1 VTLDADN
8 HGDFTYA
15 DFGNDYDQIIL
26 VPINRTPGSSG
37 TNSYS
42 YTADAGQVAVDLL
55 SFTATPTGD
64 KEIVVEWRV
73 ETTQGEDILG
83 YNLYRRQMKPI
94 KNMSP
99 VPTLKSSSDGW
110 VKVNATLIEG
120 MNPFSFVDKE
130 VETRNAYEYK
140 LEAVLDTSSLFLGS
154 TQSDAQAN
162 PTSFAISS
170 IFPNPASD
178 SVSLELVL
186 PDNSNVEIEIYD
198 LSGRLV
204 MQKNLGELSAGEQRI
219 ELITSVLQN
228 GVYTIIAQNSSEKS
242 SARLVVTR

>member
-1 VTLDADN
+1 M
-8 HGDFTYA
+8 
-15 DFGNDYDQIIL
+15 
-26 VPINRTPGSSG
+26 
-37 TNSYS
+37 
-42 YTADAGQVAVDLL
+42 AVNLL

-64 KEIVVEWRV
+64 KEIIVEWRV

-83 YNLYRRQMKPI
+83 YNLYRRQIEPI

-99 VPTLKSSSDGW
+99 TLTLKPSSDDW
-110 VKVNATLIEG
+110 VKVNSTLIEG
-120 MNPFSFVDKE
+120 MNPFSFVDKG
-130 VETRNAYEYK
+130 VETRNTYEYK
-140 LEAVLDTSSLFLGS
+140 LEAVLDTSSLLLGN
-154 TQSDAQAN
+154 TQSDAKTN
-162 PTSFAISS
+162 PGSFAISS

-178 SVSLELVL
+178 SVNLELVL

-219 ELITSVLQN
+219 ELITSGLQS

-242 SARLVVTR
+242 SVRLVVTR